1 MSSPYKEI
9 DVSTWARRSTFEFFK
24 DFEDPFFNIT
34 ANLDVT
40 GLRRF
45 CRENELSYA
54 LSALFY
60 SQLTVNSIRELRLR
74 LLEGK
79 IVEFESVESTQTI
92 LNEDETFSFCYFETK
107 PTVQEFVTAGRAAI
121 EKYKAL
127 KTFDV
132 ETERLDLI
140 YHSSIPWVS
149 FTSFKH
155 ASRLNNQQS
164 VPRIVFGKVFADGES
179 EKMPVS
185 IEVNHSLVDGVHV
198 GKYFTEFQQL
208 VDAL

>member
-1 MSSPYKEI
+1 LSSPYKEI
-9 DVSTWARRSTFEFFK
+9 DVSTWARRSAFEFFK

-40 GLRRF
+40 ELRRF

-92 LNEDETFSFCYFETK
+92 LNEDETFSFCYFEAR
-107 PTVQEFVTAGRAAI
+107 PTVDLFVAKGKIAI
-121 EKYKAL
+121 ENYKGL

-198 GKYFTEFQQL
+198 GKYFTGFQQL
-208 VDAL
+208 VNAL